1 MKNIFV
7 FFGIFFWF
15 HGLFAQKYKLLEG
28 RVTHPE
34 LVVAGIHVINADR
47 GLAEITDIDGNF
59 QISVTVGERLVFSG
73 VQYKKR
79 ELIISEE
86 IFALEAI
93 TVYLEAFVNELD
105 EVIVKPHQLSGSLAS
120 DISNVPKQINFDDVG
135 IPGYKGV
142 RKEKIVS
149 AQNLIL
155 STLLLPIS
163 GGINVD
169 ALYKHLSG
177 YYKKLKK
184 RRKLDAQFE
193 AVYKIISF
201 YGLYFFLENYA
212 LKEEE
217 VYDFVL
223 GCSENTQLIS
233 LFNKNRHEEVV
244 EVFNQ
249 FRETQY
255 YAK

>member
-1 MKNIFV
+1 MHKSVLISLFTL
-7 FFGIFFWF
+7 FCGIIK
-15 HGLFAQKYKLLEG
+15 AQDYKLLNG
-28 RVTHPE
+28 KIFHPN
-34 LVVAGIHVINADR
+34 LIVAGIHVINADR

-59 QISVTVGERLVFSG
+59 EISVAIGEELIFSG

-79 ELIISEE
+79 ALIITPD
-86 IFALEAI
+86 IFALDEI
-93 TVYLEAFVNELD
+93 TVYLEAFINELD
-105 EVIVKPHQLSGSLAS
+105 EVVVKPHNLSGSLSS
-120 DISNVPKQINFDDVG
+120 DLNNVKEQINFDDVG

-149 AQNLIL
+149 GKSLIL

-163 GGINVD
+163 GGINID

-193 AVYKIISF
+193 TVFSIIKF
-201 YGLYFFLENYA
+201 YGVYFFEENYA
-212 LKEEE
+212 LKQEE

-223 GCSENTQLIS
+223 GCSENSQLIDYY
-233 LFNKNRHEEVV
+233 KKDMHEQVV
-244 EVFNQ
+244 QAFE
-249 FRETQY
+249 EYKIKQY
-255 YAK
+255 EKD